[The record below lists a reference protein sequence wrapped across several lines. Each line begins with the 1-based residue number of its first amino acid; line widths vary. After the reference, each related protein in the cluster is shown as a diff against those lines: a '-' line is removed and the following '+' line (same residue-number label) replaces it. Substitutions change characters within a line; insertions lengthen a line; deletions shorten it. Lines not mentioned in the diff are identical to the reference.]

1 VRRAARRSTAGGK
14 QVEVS
19 AVRRWRRQRL
29 MSRPAPAAPVRLLP
43 WASPATQTLMSAK
56 GRNCPFRPED
66 RKRRNWGN
74 SADEDSFA

>member
-56 GRNCPFRPED
+56 GQEEPFPNAKLSD
-66 RKRRNWGN
+66 RKG
-74 SADEDSFA
+74 